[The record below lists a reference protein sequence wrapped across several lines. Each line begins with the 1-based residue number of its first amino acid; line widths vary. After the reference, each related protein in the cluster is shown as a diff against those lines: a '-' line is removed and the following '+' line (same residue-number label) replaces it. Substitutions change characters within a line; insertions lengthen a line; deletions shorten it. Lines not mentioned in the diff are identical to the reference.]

1 MDWVERASGVRRFPE
16 TGSAVV
22 TGVIGFVLLLVVFIG
37 ALSVVVDEY
46 AKGALRTAVDEAA
59 QAGATAGGSVTSCE
73 TKARQVGDNL
83 LPGQFAGA
91 VIVDCRVEGDEMVAS
106 FAGTVHGFSPPVPPV
121 RISVTGFSVIEEVP
135 AQ

>member
-1 MDWVERASGVRRFPE
+1 MRRCSE
-16 TGSAVV
+16 AGSAVV
-22 TGVIGFVLLLVVFIG
+22 TGVIGIVVLLVAFIG

-73 TKARQVGDNL
+73 LKASQVGTDL
-83 LPGQFAGA
+83 LAGQFRAGA
-91 VIVDCRVEGDEMVAS
+91 VVNCRVEGDEMVAS
-106 FAGTVHGFSPPVPPV
+106 FAGVMHGFSPPVPPV
-121 RISVTGFSVIEEVP
+121 YISVSGASVIEQVP

>member
-1 MDWVERASGVRRFPE
+1 M
-16 TGSAVV
+16 V
-22 TGVIGFVLLLVVFIG
+22 TGVIGMVLLLVVFIG
-37 ALSVVVDEY
+37 ALGMVVDEY

-59 QAGATAGGSVTSCE
+59 QAGATAGGSVASCE

-91 VIVDCRVEGDEMVAS
+91 MVVNCHVEGDEMVAS
-106 FAGTVHGFSPPVPPV
+106 FAGTLHGFSPPVPPV
-121 RISVTGFSVIEEVP
+121 RISVSGYSVIEEVP

>member
-1 MDWVERASGVRRFPE
+1 MRRSSDA
-16 TGSAVV
+16 GSAVV
-22 TGVIGFVLLLVVFIG
+22 TGVIGIVLLLVVFIG

-46 AKGALRTAVDEAA
+46 AKGALRTAVDEGA
-59 QAGATAGGSVTSCE
+59 QAGAAAGGSVTSCE

-83 LPGQFAGA
+83 LRGPLAGA
-91 VIVDCRVEGDEMVAS
+91 AAVSCHIEGDEMVAS